1 MKKILI
7 TGAGSYVG
15 ESVRRYILAA
25 SGDYVIDAVDT
36 MGDAWRKAD
45 FSKYDV
51 VYHVAGIAH
60 VNADPKM
67 EALYYRVNRDLTI
80 EVAKAAKAA
89 GVKQFIFMSSQIVFH
104 ESRSLKTEVLT
115 KETKPA
121 PNGFYGDSKLQ
132 AEIGLKKLRGESLEL
147 RDESGKLRDE
157 SLELKDESGKL
168 RGESLERSE
177 LKGESGKLRDESSL
191 NQNSLSSKLSTLS
204 SSESSP
210 KMKICILR
218 PCMIYGPNAKGNFP
232 RLAKLA
238 TVTPIFPAWHNKR
251 SMLYI
256 DNLAEFVK
264 QAIDRELEGTFYP
277 QNRELADTVEII
289 RFFAKAAGH
298 RVWITRL
305 FNPLVWL
312 GSFVLQPLNKMFA
325 TYYYDP
331 EMSKMEFEYQL
342 VSFEESLKRVRE
354 SLEMKA

>member
-15 ESVRRYILAA
+15 ENVRKYIMQTA
-25 SGDYVIDAVDT
+25 GDQFVIDAVDT
-36 MGDAWRKAD
+36 FGDNWKKAD
-45 FSKYDV
+45 FSQYDV

-67 EALYYRVNRDLTI
+67 EALYYKVNRDLTI
-80 EVAKAAKAA
+80 EVAKHAKAA

-104 ESRSLKTEVLT
+104 ESQSLKTEVLT
-115 KETKPA
+115 AQTKEN
-121 PNGFYGDSKLQ
+121 PNGFYGASKLQ
-132 AEIGLKKLRGESLEL
+132 AELGIKPLE
-147 RDESGKLRDE
+147 DENFKV
-157 SLELKDESGKL
+157 
-168 RGESLERSE
+168 
-177 LKGESGKLRDESSL
+177 
-191 NQNSLSSKLSTLS
+191 
-204 SSESSP
+204 
-210 KMKICILR
+210 CILR

-238 TVTPIFPAWHNKR
+238 CKTPIFPCWHNKR

-264 QAIDRELEGTFYP
+264 QAVLRELSGTYYP

-298 RVWITRL
+298 RIWITRL
-305 FNPLVWL
+305 LNPFVWL
-312 GSFVLQPLNKMFA
+312 GSFVLQPINKMFA

-331 EMSKMEFEYQL
+331 KMSKMDFDYQL
-342 VSFEESLKRVRE
+342 VSFEESLNRIAE
-354 SLEMKA
+354 SIKN

>member
-15 ESVRRYILAA
+15 ESVRKYIL
-25 SGDYVIDAVDT
+25 STSSDFQIDTVDT
-36 MGDAWRKAD
+36 MNDNWKKAD
-45 FSKYDV
+45 YSQYDV

-67 EALYYRVNRDLTI
+67 EALYYKVNRDLTI
-80 EVAKAAKAA
+80 EVAKHAKAA

-104 ESRSLKTEVLT
+104 ESQSLKTEVLT
-115 KETKPA
+115 ASTKEN

-132 AEIGLKKLRGESLEL
+132 AELGIKPLE
-147 RDESGKLRDE
+147 DENFKVS
-157 SLELKDESGKL
+157 
-168 RGESLERSE
+168 
-177 LKGESGKLRDESSL
+177 
-191 NQNSLSSKLSTLS
+191 
-204 SSESSP
+204 
-210 KMKICILR
+210 ILR

-238 TVTPIFPAWHNKR
+238 CKTPIFPCWHNKR

-264 QAIDRELEGTFYP
+264 QAVLRELSGTYYP
-277 QNRELADTVEII
+277 QNCELADTVEII

-298 RVWITRL
+298 RIWITRL
-305 FNPLVWL
+305 LNPFVWL

-331 EMSKMEFEYQL
+331 EMSKMDFDYQL
-342 VSFEESLKRVRE
+342 VSFEESLKRVAN
-354 SLEMKA
+354 SMHSNYNSI

>member
-15 ESVRRYILAA
+15 ESVRRYIL
-25 SGDYVIDAVDT
+25 STSSDFQIDAVDT
-36 MGDAWRKAD
+36 MNDSWKQAD
-45 FSKYDV
+45 FTLYDV

-67 EALYYRVNRDLTI
+67 EALYYKVNRDLTI
-80 EVAKAAKAA
+80 EVAKHAKAA

-104 ESRSLKTEVLT
+104 ESQSLKTEVLT
-115 KETKPA
+115 ASTKEN

-132 AEIGLKKLRGESLEL
+132 AELGIKSLE
-147 RDESGKLRDE
+147 DENFKV
-157 SLELKDESGKL
+157 
-168 RGESLERSE
+168 
-177 LKGESGKLRDESSL
+177 
-191 NQNSLSSKLSTLS
+191 
-204 SSESSP
+204 
-210 KMKICILR
+210 CILR

-238 TVTPIFPAWHNKR
+238 CKTPVFPCWHNKR

-264 QAIDRELEGTFYP
+264 QAVLRELSGTYYP
-277 QNRELADTVEII
+277 QNRELVDTVEII

-298 RVWITRL
+298 RIWITKL
-305 FNPLVWL
+305 LNPFVWL
-312 GSFVLQPLNKMFA
+312 GSFVLQPINKMFA

-331 EMSKMEFEYQL
+331 EMSKTDFDYQL
-342 VSFEESLKRVRE
+342 VNFEESLKRVAE
-354 SLEMKA
+354 SLKN